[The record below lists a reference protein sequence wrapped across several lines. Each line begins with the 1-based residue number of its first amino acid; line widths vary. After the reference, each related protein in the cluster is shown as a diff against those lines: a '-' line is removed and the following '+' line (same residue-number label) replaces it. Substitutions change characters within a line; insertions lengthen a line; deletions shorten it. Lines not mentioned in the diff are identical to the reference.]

1 MHLISARAERA
12 YSRSILKRLKM
23 SQTRSSANT
32 FQIHTKNISSDNT
45 HLRFSSH
52 RAHKI
57 EEEIQIYYQKPR
69 VHFRERTEEEQVL
82 FARDD
87 TSATKI
93 FKNAS
98 DFQRREM
105 VEQQHHRRRRRR
117 RRSVDVENRID
128 FENNNNNN
136 DTRFRNVLRKRTNR
150 DLVCTIAHAKTF
162 SQVLSGIQLTP
173 TKRGGQK
180 VKAWI
185 SNRGIGFI
193 TLDQSKSLKATAIFR
208 RGTFERFRVGFGRG
222 RNQEEEEDEEEE
234 DEENEENEDDEA
246 DDGDDEEQ
254 RRGRGGGG
262 GESTGERSDGRPRAA
277 RNNHANNGNEPPEE
291 EEIKKYIGMS
301 LDAFVDVLEMFANR
315 SNGNALLGEDCA
327 GGQTVSLSYPDR
339 HGRVALESNS
349 VRETTVI
356 GGGGGSENQRGL
368 RPLRQT
374 TYADV
379 ATEANVFGEDEDE
392 MNNEDDEDRD
402 EFLRIG
408 RALVTFVLPTT
419 RWKEIIEDLEW
430 ANANVSLIATRD
442 SLAFV
447 SESSDIGS
455 VKVDVDLSSL
465 VEYSFREASSRGG
478 DGGGGGGGGGG
489 EGEGQTSNKRK
500 QKWTYKQE
508 FLKRSTMVPTHS
520 GAVIATAGGTNNT
533 FGQYRQTQTQG
544 GGGPGGFHLPHHRV
558 ETDEAY
564 KATTK
569 ISVGETG
576 VLKVAHMLRLRALLG
591 HHQSN
596 AFGDTNATTADR
608 NDGVGNSLRGGGG
621 ASTCNVPVTFVM
633 APSVVGD
640 DHDDDG
646 MGSDEEHEEYDAE

>member
-1 MHLISARAERA
+1 
-12 YSRSILKRLKM
+12 
-23 SQTRSSANT
+23 
-32 FQIHTKNISSDNT
+32 
-45 HLRFSSH
+45 
-52 RAHKI
+52 
-57 EEEIQIYYQKPR
+57 
-69 VHFRERTEEEQVL
+69 
-82 FARDD
+82 
-87 TSATKI
+87 
-93 FKNAS
+93 
-98 DFQRREM
+98 M
-105 VEQQHHRRRRRR
+105 VEQHRRRRRR
-117 RRSVDVENRID
+117 RSGDNENRID
-128 FENNNNNN
+128 ENNNNNN
-136 DTRFRNVLRKRTNR
+136 GTRRNFVRKRRR

-162 SQVLSGIQLTP
+162 SQVLSGIQLNP

-193 TLDQSKSLKATAIFR
+193 SLDQSKSLKATAIFR
-208 RGTFERFRVGFGRG
+208 RGTFERFQVGFGRG

-234 DEENEENEDDEA
+234 DEEEENEENEDDEA

-254 RRGRGGGG
+254 RRVSGGGGG
-262 GESTGERSDGRPRAA
+262 GESTGRRNDCRPRA
-277 RNNHANNGNEPPEE
+277 RNTHANNGNEPPEE

-478 DGGGGGGGGGG
+478 DGGGGGGG

-520 GAVIATAGGTNNT
+520 GAVIATAGGMNNT
-533 FGQYRQTQTQG
+533 FGQYRQTQTQTQTQGGGG

-596 AFGDTNATTADR
+596 AFGDTNATTADQ
-608 NDGVGNSLRGGGG
+608 NDGVGNSLRRGGG
-621 ASTCNVPVTFVM
+621 ASTCNVPVTFIM
-633 APSVVGD
+633 ASVVGD

>member
-1 MHLISARAERA
+1 
-12 YSRSILKRLKM
+12 
-23 SQTRSSANT
+23 
-32 FQIHTKNISSDNT
+32 
-45 HLRFSSH
+45 
-52 RAHKI
+52 
-57 EEEIQIYYQKPR
+57 
-69 VHFRERTEEEQVL
+69 
-82 FARDD
+82 
-87 TSATKI
+87 
-93 FKNAS
+93 
-98 DFQRREM
+98 M
-105 VEQQHHRRRRRR
+105 VEQHRRRRRR
-117 RRSVDVENRID
+117 SDNGVENRID
-128 FENNNNNN
+128 ENNNNG
-136 DTRFRNVLRKRTNR
+136 THRNVRKRR

-162 SQVLSGIQLTP
+162 SQVLSGIQLNP
-173 TKRGGQK
+173 KRGGQK

-193 TLDQSKSLKATAIFR
+193 SLDQSKSLKATAIFR

-234 DEENEENEDDEA
+234 DEEEENEENEA

-254 RRGRGGGG
+254 RRVNGGG
-262 GESTGERSDGRPRAA
+262 GESTGERSDCRPRA

-455 VKVDVDLSSL
+455 CLL
-465 VEYSFREASSRGG
+465 Y
-478 DGGGGGGGGGG
+478 
-489 EGEGQTSNKRK
+489 TS
-500 QKWTYKQE
+500 
-508 FLKRSTMVPTHS
+508 
-520 GAVIATAGGTNNT
+520 
-533 FGQYRQTQTQG
+533 
-544 GGGPGGFHLPHHRV
+544 
-558 ETDEAY
+558 
-564 KATTK
+564 
-569 ISVGETG
+569 
-576 VLKVAHMLRLRALLG
+576 
-591 HHQSN
+591 
-596 AFGDTNATTADR
+596 
-608 NDGVGNSLRGGGG
+608 
-621 ASTCNVPVTFVM
+621 
-633 APSVVGD
+633 PSPRD
-640 DHDDDG
+640 
-646 MGSDEEHEEYDAE
+646 

>member
-1 MHLISARAERA
+1 
-12 YSRSILKRLKM
+12 
-23 SQTRSSANT
+23 
-32 FQIHTKNISSDNT
+32 
-45 HLRFSSH
+45 
-52 RAHKI
+52 
-57 EEEIQIYYQKPR
+57 
-69 VHFRERTEEEQVL
+69 
-82 FARDD
+82 
-87 TSATKI
+87 
-93 FKNAS
+93 
-98 DFQRREM
+98 M
-105 VEQQHHRRRRRR
+105 VEQHRRRRRR
-117 RRSVDVENRID
+117 RSGDNENRID
-128 FENNNNNN
+128 ENNNNNN
-136 DTRFRNVLRKRTNR
+136 GTRRNFVRKRRR

-162 SQVLSGIQLTP
+162 SQVLSGIQLNP

-193 TLDQSKSLKATAIFR
+193 SLDQSKSLKATAIYR
-208 RGTFERFRVGFGRG
+208 RGTFERFQVGFGRG

-234 DEENEENEDDEA
+234 DEEEENEENEDDEA

-254 RRGRGGGG
+254 RRVSGGGG
-262 GESTGERSDGRPRAA
+262 GESTGRRNDCRPRA
-277 RNNHANNGNEPPEE
+277 RNTRANNGNEPPEE

-419 RWKEIIEDLEW
+419 RRKEIIEDLEW

-478 DGGGGGGGGGG
+478 DGGGGGGGEGG
-489 EGEGQTSNKRK
+489 Q
-500 QKWTYKQE
+500 
-508 FLKRSTMVPTHS
+508 
-520 GAVIATAGGTNNT
+520 
-533 FGQYRQTQTQG
+533 
-544 GGGPGGFHLPHHRV
+544 
-558 ETDEAY
+558 
-564 KATTK
+564 
-569 ISVGETG
+569 
-576 VLKVAHMLRLRALLG
+576 
-591 HHQSN
+591 
-596 AFGDTNATTADR
+596 
-608 NDGVGNSLRGGGG
+608 
-621 ASTCNVPVTFVM
+621 
-633 APSVVGD
+633 
-640 DHDDDG
+640 
-646 MGSDEEHEEYDAE
+646 

>member
-1 MHLISARAERA
+1 MFTFASAQ
-12 YSRSILKRLKM
+12 KRNKT
-23 SQTRSSANT
+23 TR
-32 FQIHTKNISSDNT
+32 
-45 HLRFSSH
+45 
-52 RAHKI
+52 
-57 EEEIQIYYQKPR
+57 
-69 VHFRERTEEEQVL
+69 
-82 FARDD
+82 
-87 TSATKI
+87 ATKI

-117 RRSVDVENRID
+117 RSVDVENRID
-128 FENNNNNN
+128 FENNNNNSG
-136 DTRFRNVLRKRTNR
+136 TFCRNVLRKQRTNR

-222 RNQEEEEDEEEE
+222 RNQEEEEDEEAE

-246 DDGDDEEQ
+246 DDGDEEEQ

-478 DGGGGGGGGGG
+478 DGGGGGGGGG

>member
-1 MHLISARAERA
+1 
-12 YSRSILKRLKM
+12 
-23 SQTRSSANT
+23 
-32 FQIHTKNISSDNT
+32 
-45 HLRFSSH
+45 
-52 RAHKI
+52 
-57 EEEIQIYYQKPR
+57 
-69 VHFRERTEEEQVL
+69 
-82 FARDD
+82 
-87 TSATKI
+87 
-93 FKNAS
+93 
-98 DFQRREM
+98 M
-105 VEQQHHRRRRRR
+105 VEQHRRRRR
-117 RRSVDVENRID
+117 SDDVENRIG
-128 FENNNNNN
+128 ENNS
-136 DTRFRNVLRKRTNR
+136 RHRNVRKRR
-150 DLVCTIAHAKTF
+150 DLECTIAHAKTF
-162 SQVLSGIQLTP
+162 SQVLSGIQLNP

-193 TLDQSKSLKATAIFR
+193 SLDQSKSLKATAIFR
-208 RGTFERFRVGFGRG
+208 RGTFERFRVGFGGG
-222 RNQEEEEDEEEE
+222 RNQEEEEDEEDDE
-234 DEENEENEDDEA
+234 EENEENEA

-254 RRGRGGGG
+254 RRVNGGG
-262 GESTGERSDGRPRAA
+262 GESTGGGGDCRPRAA

-478 DGGGGGGGGGG
+478 DGGGGGGGG

-640 DHDDDG
+640 DDDDDG

>member
-1 MHLISARAERA
+1 M
-12 YSRSILKRLKM
+12 
-23 SQTRSSANT
+23 
-32 FQIHTKNISSDNT
+32 
-45 HLRFSSH
+45 
-52 RAHKI
+52 
-57 EEEIQIYYQKPR
+57 
-69 VHFRERTEEEQVL
+69 
-82 FARDD
+82 
-87 TSATKI
+87 
-93 FKNAS
+93 
-98 DFQRREM
+98 
-105 VEQQHHRRRRRR
+105 
-117 RRSVDVENRID
+117 
-128 FENNNNNN
+128 
-136 DTRFRNVLRKRTNR
+136 
-150 DLVCTIAHAKTF
+150 
-162 SQVLSGIQLTP
+162 
-173 TKRGGQK
+173 
-180 VKAWI
+180 KAWI

-193 TLDQSKSLKATAIFR
+193 SLDQSKSLKATAIFR
-208 RGTFERFRVGFGRG
+208 RGTFERFRVGFGRN
-222 RNQEEEEDEEEE
+222 NQEEEEDEEAEE
-234 DEENEENEDDEA
+234 EENEENDDDEA
-246 DDGDDEEQ
+246 DDGDDEEE
-254 RRGRGGGG
+254 RRGGGG
-262 GESTGERSDGRPRAA
+262 GGGEATGGGGDCRPRA
-277 RNNHANNGNEPPEE
+277 RNNNANNGNEPPEE
-291 EEIKKYIGMS
+291 EEIKKYIRMS

-315 SNGNALLGEDCA
+315 SANGTTLLGEDCA

-356 GGGGGSENQRGL
+356 GGGGGGSENQRGL

-455 VKVDVDLSSL
+455 VKIDVDLSSL
-465 VEYSFREASSRGG
+465 VEYFFREASPRGGEGGGGGRGGG
-478 DGGGGGGGGGG
+478 DGG
-489 EGEGQTSNKRK
+489 GEGQTSNKRK

-533 FGQYRQTQTQG
+533 FGQYRQTQTQTQTQG
-544 GGGPGGFHLPHHRV
+544 GGGGAGGFHLPHHRHHHV

-596 AFGDTNATTADR
+596 AFGDTNATTADQ
-608 NDGVGNSLRGGGG
+608 NDGVGNSLRRGGG

-633 APSVVGD
+633 ASVIGD

>member
-1 MHLISARAERA
+1 MFTFASAQKRNKKVVFC
-12 YSRSILKRLKM
+12 SR
-23 SQTRSSANT
+23 
-32 FQIHTKNISSDNT
+32 H
-45 HLRFSSH
+45 
-52 RAHKI
+52 
-57 EEEIQIYYQKPR
+57 
-69 VHFRERTEEEQVL
+69 
-82 FARDD
+82 
-87 TSATKI
+87 
-93 FKNAS
+93 AS
-98 DFQRREM
+98 DKNFQKSHQIFSAEM
-105 VEQQHHRRRRRR
+105 VEQHRRRRR
-117 RRSVDVENRID
+117 SDVENRID
-128 FENNNNNN
+128 ENNNNG
-136 DTRFRNVLRKRTNR
+136 THRNVRKRR

-246 DDGDDEEQ
+246 DDGDEEEQ

>member
-1 MHLISARAERA
+1 
-12 YSRSILKRLKM
+12 
-23 SQTRSSANT
+23 
-32 FQIHTKNISSDNT
+32 
-45 HLRFSSH
+45 
-52 RAHKI
+52 
-57 EEEIQIYYQKPR
+57 
-69 VHFRERTEEEQVL
+69 
-82 FARDD
+82 
-87 TSATKI
+87 
-93 FKNAS
+93 
-98 DFQRREM
+98 M
-105 VEQQHHRRRRRR
+105 VEQQRGGGPPPRRRFRRKER
-117 RRSVDVENRID
+117 GGDEHDESD
-128 FENNNNNN
+128 F
-136 DTRFRNVLRKRTNR
+136 TARRKRTR
-150 DLVCTIAHAKTF
+150 DLECTIAHAKTF
-162 SQVLSGIQLTP
+162 SQVLSGIQLNP

-193 TLDQSKSLKATAIFR
+193 SLDQSKSLKATAIFR
-208 RGTFERFRVGFGRG
+208 RGTFERFRVGFGRN
-222 RNQEEEEDEEEE
+222 NQEEEEDEEDEEEE
-234 DEENEENEDDEA
+234 DEENDDDEA
-246 DDGDDEEQ
+246 DDGDDEEE
-254 RRGRGGGG
+254 RRGGGG
-262 GESTGERSDGRPRAA
+262 GGGEATGGGGDCRPRA
-277 RNNHANNGNEPPEE
+277 RNNNANNGNEPPEE

-315 SNGNALLGEDCA
+315 SANGTTLLGEDCA

-339 HGRVALESNS
+339 HGRVSLESNS

-356 GGGGGSENQRGL
+356 GGGGGGSENQRGL

-465 VEYSFREASSRGG
+465 VEYSFREASPRGGEGGGGGRGGG
-478 DGGGGGGGGGG
+478 DGG
-489 EGEGQTSNKRK
+489 GEGQTSNKRK

-533 FGQYRQTQTQG
+533 FGQYRQTQTQTQTQG
-544 GGGPGGFHLPHHRV
+544 GGGGAGGFHLPHHRHHHV

-596 AFGDTNATTADR
+596 AFGDTNATTADQ
-608 NDGVGNSLRGGGG
+608 NDGVGNSLRRGGG

-633 APSVVGD
+633 ASVIGD

>member
-1 MHLISARAERA
+1 L
-12 YSRSILKRLKM
+12 
-23 SQTRSSANT
+23 N
-32 FQIHTKNISSDNT
+32 
-45 HLRFSSH
+45 
-52 RAHKI
+52 
-57 EEEIQIYYQKPR
+57 
-69 VHFRERTEEEQVL
+69 
-82 FARDD
+82 
-87 TSATKI
+87 
-93 FKNAS
+93 
-98 DFQRREM
+98 
-105 VEQQHHRRRRRR
+105 
-117 RRSVDVENRID
+117 
-128 FENNNNNN
+128 
-136 DTRFRNVLRKRTNR
+136 
-150 DLVCTIAHAKTF
+150 
-162 SQVLSGIQLTP
+162 P

-193 TLDQSKSLKATAIFR
+193 SLDQSKSLKATAIFR
-208 RGTFERFRVGFGRG
+208 RGTFERFRVGFGGG
-222 RNQEEEEDEEEE
+222 RNQEEEEDEEDDE
-234 DEENEENEDDEA
+234 EENEENEA

-254 RRGRGGGG
+254 RRVNGGG
-262 GESTGERSDGRPRAA
+262 GESTGGGGDCRPRAA

-596 AFGDTNATTADR
+596 AFGDTNATTADQ

-633 APSVVGD
+633 ASVVGD

>member
-1 MHLISARAERA
+1 
-12 YSRSILKRLKM
+12 
-23 SQTRSSANT
+23 
-32 FQIHTKNISSDNT
+32 
-45 HLRFSSH
+45 
-52 RAHKI
+52 
-57 EEEIQIYYQKPR
+57 
-69 VHFRERTEEEQVL
+69 
-82 FARDD
+82 
-87 TSATKI
+87 
-93 FKNAS
+93 
-98 DFQRREM
+98 M
-105 VEQQHHRRRRRR
+105 VEQHRRRRR
-117 RRSVDVENRID
+117 SDVENRID
-128 FENNNNNN
+128 ENNNNG
-136 DTRFRNVLRKRTNR
+136 THRNVRKRR

-162 SQVLSGIQLTP
+162 SQVLSGIQLNP

-222 RNQEEEEDEEEE
+222 RNQEEEEDEE
-234 DEENEENEDDEA
+234 NEENEDDEA

-254 RRGRGGGG
+254 RRVHGGGG
-262 GESTGERSDGRPRAA
+262 GEATGERSNGRPRAA
-277 RNNHANNGNEPPEE
+277 RNTNANNANEPPEE

-356 GGGGGSENQRGL
+356 GGGGGNENQRGL

-419 RWKEIIEDLEW
+419 KWKEIIEDLEW

-478 DGGGGGGGGGG
+478 DGGGGGGGGG

-520 GAVIATAGGTNNT
+520 GAVIATAGGMNNT
-533 FGQYRQTQTQG
+533 FGQYRQTQTQTQTQGGGGG

-596 AFGDTNATTADR
+596 AFGDTNATTADQ

-633 APSVVGD
+633 ASVVGD

>member
-1 MHLISARAERA
+1 
-12 YSRSILKRLKM
+12 
-23 SQTRSSANT
+23 
-32 FQIHTKNISSDNT
+32 
-45 HLRFSSH
+45 
-52 RAHKI
+52 
-57 EEEIQIYYQKPR
+57 
-69 VHFRERTEEEQVL
+69 
-82 FARDD
+82 
-87 TSATKI
+87 
-93 FKNAS
+93 
-98 DFQRREM
+98 M
-105 VEQQHHRRRRRR
+105 VEQHRRRRRR
-117 RRSVDVENRID
+117 SDNVENRIG
-128 FENNNNNN
+128 ENNNN
-136 DTRFRNVLRKRTNR
+136 RHRNVRKRR
-150 DLVCTIAHAKTF
+150 DLECTIAHAKTF
-162 SQVLSGIQLTP
+162 SQVLSGIQLNP

-193 TLDQSKSLKATAIFR
+193 SLDQSKSLKATAIFR
-208 RGTFERFRVGFGRG
+208 RGTFERFRVGFGRN
-222 RNQEEEEDEEEE
+222 NQEEEEDEEDEE
-234 DEENEENEDDEA
+234 AEEEENEENETTRR
-246 DDGDDEEQ
+246 EE
-254 RRGRGGGG
+254 RRGGGG
-262 GESTGERSDGRPRAA
+262 GGGEATGGGGDCRPRA
-277 RNNHANNGNEPPEE
+277 RNNNANNGNEPPEE

-356 GGGGGSENQRGL
+356 GGGGGGSENQRGL

-465 VEYSFREASSRGG
+465 VEYSFREASPRGGEGGGGGRGGG
-478 DGGGGGGGGGG
+478 DGG
-489 EGEGQTSNKRK
+489 GEGQTSNKRK

-533 FGQYRQTQTQG
+533 FGQYRQTQTQTQTQG
-544 GGGPGGFHLPHHRV
+544 GGGGAGGFHLPHHRHHHV

-596 AFGDTNATTADR
+596 AFGDTNATTADQ

-633 APSVVGD
+633 ASVIGD

-646 MGSDEEHEEYDAE
+646 MGSGEEHEEYDAE

>member
-1 MHLISARAERA
+1 M
-12 YSRSILKRLKM
+12 
-23 SQTRSSANT
+23 
-32 FQIHTKNISSDNT
+32 F
-45 HLRFSSH
+45 
-52 RAHKI
+52 
-57 EEEIQIYYQKPR
+57 
-69 VHFRERTEEEQVL
+69 
-82 FARDD
+82 FARD
-87 TSATKI
+87 TRATKI
-93 FKNAS
+93 FKNLIR
-98 DFQRREM
+98 FLM
-105 VEQQHHRRRRRR
+105 VEQHRRRRR
-117 RRSVDVENRID
+117 SDVENRID
-128 FENNNNNN
+128 ENNNNG
-136 DTRFRNVLRKRTNR
+136 THRNVRKRR

-234 DEENEENEDDEA
+234 DEENEENEENEA

-254 RRGRGGGG
+254 RRVHGGGG
-262 GESTGERSDGRPRAA
+262 GEATGERSNGRPRAA
-277 RNNHANNGNEPPEE
+277 RNTNANNGNEPPEE

-356 GGGGGSENQRGL
+356 GGGGGNENQRGL

-478 DGGGGGGGGGG
+478 DGGGGGGGGG

-520 GAVIATAGGTNNT
+520 GAVIATAGGMNNT
-533 FGQYRQTQTQG
+533 FGQYRQTQTQTQTQGGGGG

-596 AFGDTNATTADR
+596 AFGDTNATTADQK
-608 NDGVGNSLRGGGG
+608 DGIGNSLRGGGG

-633 APSVVGD
+633 ASVVGD